1 MADKEH
7 RLTDEKLEEMEK
19 RLSAIYPISP
29 YLNLD
34 MEKLIKRQR
43 RKEGVYGK
51 NRTASERDKG
61 EAV

>member
-1 MADKEH
+1 MEGTAH

-19 RLSAIYPISP
+19 RLSSIYSISP
-29 YLNLD
+29 YLNRD
-34 MEKLIKRQR
+34 MEKFIKRQR

-51 NRTASERDKG
+51 NRTASERDKR